1 MPKTANHHKAELSK
15 PISANLGSAPSLPA
29 DSEDSA
35 LSLRLKQYLK
45 PQDIAQVWEAYRYA
59 YHAHE
64 GVVRKTGEPYITHPV
79 AVACVLADLHMD
91 VPTLLAAL
99 LHDVVEDTDITTQD
113 IKEKFGRQVA
123 ELVDGV
129 TKLDRIE
136 FQSASVAQA
145 ENFRKMLLAMSQDVR
160 VILVKLADRLH
171 NMQTLGAMKPAK
183 QKLIAKETL
192 DIYAPIANRLGLNTI
207 YQELEDLSF
216 QYLHPMRHSAISNAV
231 KATRGNRKEVVSK
244 TLESIK
250 HQLTGM
256 HIAAEVSGR
265 EKHLFSIYKK
275 MSGKTTA
282 FSQIYDIYGF
292 RVVVKDLSSCYVALG
307 ALHALYK
314 PITSKFKDYIAIPK
328 ANGYQ
333 SLHTTLFGPFG
344 TPIEVQIRSAEM
356 HNIADA
362 GVAAH
367 WLYKSN
373 DAQLT
378 ALQQKTHQWL
388 QRLLEIQSESAD
400 SLDFLEHL
408 KIDLFPDEVYVFTPK
423 SKILALPKGATAV
436 DFAYAVHSD
445 IGNSCVAV
453 RINQDLAPLR
463 TELHNGDHV
472 EIITGSLAKPNPA
485 WLNYVVTGRARAHIR
500 HFLKSQQSTESA
512 HLGERMLNQALRAL
526 HVEPGQITDA
536 HWQKLIRDYGLKKK
550 SEILTDIGL
559 GKRQNVMVAHQLLAM
574 GEVQEESSEGT
585 IGKFLGKIFGK
596 TTKPLDT
603 ITIRGSEGMAVQ
615 FAQCCRPIP
624 GDPILGFIN
633 KDKGLVVHTHDCPAI
648 RKFRLDPDKWL
659 DVEWEPDSQRL
670 YKTNLNLTVANQPG
684 MLAKIATGIADAGS
698 NIDNVSVEEADGSSY
713 ANLYFTVQVRNRIH
727 LAELVRSLRKIPDVV
742 RINRTKGNLAASDTK
757 KYSQ

>member
-1 MPKTANHHKAELSK
+1 MPKSATAHKTASSSTHANPLAAEL
-15 PISANLGSAPSLPA
+15 LLPA
-29 DSEDSA
+29 DRDDSA
-35 LSLRLKQYLK
+35 LSLRLKHYLK
-45 PQDIAQVWEAYRYA
+45 SEDITQVWKAYRYA
-59 YHAHE
+59 DQAHQ
-64 GVVRKTGEPYITHPV
+64 GVVRKTGEPYISHPV
-79 AVACVLADLHMD
+79 SVACILADMHMD
-91 VPTLLAAL
+91 LPTIMAAL
-99 LHDVVEDTDITTQD
+99 LHDVVEDTDISTDD
-113 IKEKFGRQVA
+113 IKEKFGQQVA

-129 TKLDRIE
+129 TKLDKIE

-171 NMQTLGAMKPAK
+171 NMQTLEGMRPEK

-192 DIYAPIANRLGLNTI
+192 DIYAPIANRLGLNEI

-216 QYLHPMRHSAISNAV
+216 KYLHPMRYNAIANAV
-231 KATRGNRKEVVSK
+231 MAARGNRKEVVSK
-244 TLESIK
+244 ILESIK
-250 HQLTGM
+250 HQLVGM
-256 HIAAEVSGR
+256 KIEAEVSGR
-265 EKHLFSIYKK
+265 EKHLYSIYKK
-275 MSGKTTA
+275 MSGKTTS

-292 RVVVKDLSSCYVALG
+292 RVVVKDLASCYSALG
-307 ALHALYK
+307 ALHGLYK

-344 TPIEVQIRSAEM
+344 TPIEVQIRSNEM
-356 HNIADA
+356 HNIAAA

-367 WLYKSN
+367 WLYKSS

-388 QRLLEIQSESAD
+388 QRLLEIQSDSAD

-423 SKILALPKGATAV
+423 GKILALPKGATSV

-500 HFLKSQQSTESA
+500 HYLKSQHSTESA
-512 HLGERMLNQALRAL
+512 HLGERMLNQALRAM
-526 HVEPGQITDA
+526 HIEPDQVTEA

-574 GEVQEESSEGT
+574 GEILDLPPEGGL
-585 IGKFLGKIFGK
+585 GKLLGKIFRK
-596 TTKPLDT
+596 PSKPLDT

-615 FAQCCRPIP
+615 FAPCCRPIP

-648 RKFRLDPDKWL
+648 RKFRLDPEKWL
-659 DVEWEPDSQRL
+659 DVEWEPESEHL
-670 YKTNLNLTVANQPG
+670 YKANLNLTVANQPG
-684 MLAKIATGIADAGS
+684 MLAKIASGIADAGS
-698 NIDNVSVEEADGSSY
+698 NIDNVSVEEPDGSSY
-713 ANLYFTVQVRNRIH
+713 ANLYFTVQVKNRIH
-727 LAELVRSLRKIPDVV
+727 LAELMRGLRKIPDVV
-742 RINRTKGNLAASDTK
+742 RINRSKGNPVTHDGKSV
-757 KYSQ
+757 S

>member
-1 MPKTANHHKAELSK
+1 
-15 PISANLGSAPSLPA
+15 
-29 DSEDSA
+29 
-35 LSLRLKQYLK
+35 
-45 PQDIAQVWEAYRYA
+45 
-59 YHAHE
+59 
-64 GVVRKTGEPYITHPV
+64 
-79 AVACVLADLHMD
+79 
-91 VPTLLAAL
+91 
-99 LHDVVEDTDITTQD
+99 
-113 IKEKFGRQVA
+113 
-123 ELVDGV
+123 
-129 TKLDRIE
+129 
-136 FQSASVAQA
+136 
-145 ENFRKMLLAMSQDVR
+145 
-160 VILVKLADRLH
+160 
-171 NMQTLGAMKPAK
+171 
-183 QKLIAKETL
+183 
-192 DIYAPIANRLGLNTI
+192 LGLNEI

-216 QYLHPMRHSAISNAV
+216 KYLHPMRFNAIAKAV
-231 KATRGNRKEVVSK
+231 KAARGNRKEVVSK
-244 TLESIK
+244 ILESIK
-250 HQLTGM
+250 QQLSSM
-256 HIAAEVSGR
+256 QIDAEVSGR
-265 EKHLFSIYKK
+265 EKHLYSIYKK
-275 MSGKTTA
+275 MSGKTTS

-292 RVVVKDLSSCYVALG
+292 RVVVKDLASCYVALG
-307 ALHALYK
+307 ALHGLYK
-314 PITSKFKDYIAIPK
+314 PITSKFKDYIAIPN

-356 HNIADA
+356 HNIAAA

-388 QRLLEIQSESAD
+388 QRLLEIQSDSAD

-423 SKILALPKGATAV
+423 GKILALPKGATAV
-436 DFAYAVHSD
+436 DFAYAVHSG

-500 HFLKSQQSTESA
+500 HYLKSQHSTESA
-512 HLGERMLNQALRAL
+512 HLGERMLNQALRAM
-526 HVEPGQITDA
+526 HIEPDQITDA

-574 GEVQEESSEGT
+574 GEMLEESPEGG
-585 IGKFLGKIFGK
+585 IGKFLGKIFRK
-596 TTKPLDT
+596 PSKPLDT

-615 FAQCCRPIP
+615 FAPCCRPIP

-648 RKFRLDPDKWL
+648 RKFRLDPEKWL
-659 DVEWEPDSQRL
+659 DVEWEPDSEHL
-670 YKTNLNLTVANQPG
+670 YKANLNLTVANQPG
-684 MLAKIATGIADAGS
+684 MLAKIASGIADAGS
-698 NIDNVSVEEADGSSY
+698 NIDNVSVEEPDGSSY
-713 ANLYFTVQVRNRIH
+713 ANLYFTVQVKNRIH
-727 LAELVRSLRKIPDVV
+727 LAELMRGLRKIPDVV
-742 RINRTKGNLAASDTK
+742 RINRSKGNPATHDGKSV
-757 KYSQ
+757 S

>member
-1 MPKTANHHKAELSK
+1 MPKSATAHKTASSSTHANPLVAEL
-15 PISANLGSAPSLPA
+15 LLPA
-29 DSEDSA
+29 DRDDSV
-35 LSLRLKQYLK
+35 LSLRLKHYLK
-45 PQDIAQVWEAYRYA
+45 SEDITQVWEAYRYA
-59 YHAHE
+59 DQAHQ
-64 GVVRKTGEPYITHPV
+64 GVVRKTGEPYISHPV
-79 AVACVLADLHMD
+79 SVACILADMHMD
-91 VPTLLAAL
+91 LPTIMAAL
-99 LHDVVEDTDITTQD
+99 LHDVVEDTDISTDD
-113 IKEKFGRQVA
+113 IKEKFGQQVA

-129 TKLDRIE
+129 TKLDKIE

-171 NMQTLGAMKPAK
+171 NMQTLEGMRQEK

-192 DIYAPIANRLGLNTI
+192 DIYAPIANRLGLNEI

-216 QYLHPMRHSAISNAV
+216 KYLHPMRYNAIANAV
-231 KATRGNRKEVVSK
+231 KAARGNRKEVVSK
-244 TLESIK
+244 ILESIK
-250 HQLTGM
+250 HQLAGM
-256 HIAAEVSGR
+256 KIEAEVSGR
-265 EKHLFSIYKK
+265 EKHLYSIYKK
-275 MSGKTTA
+275 MSGKTTS

-292 RVVVKDLSSCYVALG
+292 RVVVKDLASCYSALG
-307 ALHALYK
+307 ALHGLYK

-344 TPIEVQIRSAEM
+344 TPIEVQIRSNEM
-356 HNIADA
+356 HNIAAA

-367 WLYKSN
+367 WLYKSS

-388 QRLLEIQSESAD
+388 QRLLEIQSDSAD

-423 SKILALPKGATAV
+423 GKILALPKGATSV

-500 HFLKSQQSTESA
+500 HYLKSQHSTESA
-512 HLGERMLNQALRAL
+512 HLGERMLNQALRAM
-526 HVEPGQITDA
+526 HIEPDQVTEA

-574 GEVQEESSEGT
+574 GEMLEESPEGG
-585 IGKFLGKIFGK
+585 IGKFLGKIFRK
-596 TTKPLDT
+596 PSKPLDT

-615 FAQCCRPIP
+615 FAPCCRPIP

-648 RKFRLDPDKWL
+648 RKFRLDPEKWL
-659 DVEWEPDSQRL
+659 DVEWEPDSEHL
-670 YKTNLNLTVANQPG
+670 YKANLNLTVANQPG
-684 MLAKIATGIADAGS
+684 MLAKIASGIADAGS
-698 NIDNVSVEEADGSSY
+698 NIDNVSVEEPDGSSY
-713 ANLYFTVQVRNRIH
+713 ANLYFTVQVKNRIH
-727 LAELVRSLRKIPDVV
+727 LAELMRGLRKIPDVV
-742 RINRTKGNLAASDTK
+742 RINRSKGNPATHDGKSV
-757 KYSQ
+757 S

>member
-1 MPKTANHHKAELSK
+1 MPKPATHHKAELSK
-15 PISANLGSAPSLPA
+15 PGFTKLDLAPLLPA

-35 LSLRLKQYLK
+35 LNLRLKQYLK
-45 PQDIAQVWEAYRYA
+45 PQDISQILEGYRYA
-59 YHAHE
+59 YQAHD
-64 GVVRKTGEPYITHPV
+64 GVVRKTGEPYIIHPV
-79 AVACVLADLHMD
+79 SVACILAELHMD
-91 VPTLLAAL
+91 TPTILAAL
-99 LHDVVEDTDITTQD
+99 LHDVVEDTPITAGD
-113 IKEKFGRQVA
+113 IKDKFGRQVA

-129 TKLDRIE
+129 TKLDKIE
-136 FQSASVAQA
+136 FQSASQAQA

-171 NMQTLGAMKPAK
+171 NMQTLEAMKPEK

-192 DIYAPIANRLGLNTI
+192 DIYAPIANRLGLNSI

-216 QYLHPMRHSAISNAV
+216 QYLYPMRFRAIS
-231 KATRGNRKEVVSK
+231 KAIMAARGNRKEVVSK
-244 TLESIK
+244 ILESIK
-250 HQLTGM
+250 QQL
-256 HIAAEVSGR
+256 ISLNIEAEVSGR
-265 EKHLFSIYKK
+265 EKHLYSIYKK
-275 MSGKTTA
+275 MAGKTTA

-292 RVVVKDLSSCYVALG
+292 RVVVKDLPSCYLALG

-314 PITSKFKDYIAIPK
+314 PIPSKFKDYIAIPK

-344 TPIEVQIRSAEM
+344 TPIEVQIRSTEM

-367 WLYKSN
+367 WLYKAS

-378 ALQQKTHQWL
+378 ALQQQTHQWL

-423 SKILALPKGATAV
+423 GKILALPKGATAV

-445 IGNSCVAV
+445 VGNSCVAV

-472 EIITGSLAKPNPA
+472 EIITGALAKPNPA

-500 HFLKSQQSTESA
+500 HFLKSQQSTESG
-512 HLGERMLNQALRAL
+512 HLGERLLNKALRAL
-526 HVEPGQITDA
+526 HIEPHQITDV

-574 GEVQEESSEGT
+574 TDANLE
-585 IGKFLGKIFGK
+585 KH
-596 TTKPLDT
+596 TKLPARSLDT
-603 ITIRGSEGMAVQ
+603 ITIRGTEGMAVQ

-633 KDKGLVVHTHDCPAI
+633 KDKGLVIHTHDCPSV
-648 RKFRLDPDKWL
+648 RKFKLEPDKWL

-670 YKTNLNLTVANQPG
+670 FKTNLNLTVANQPG
-684 MLAKIATGIADAGS
+684 MLAKIASGIADAGS
-698 NIDNVSVEEADGSSY
+698 NIDNVSVEEADGSAY
-713 ANLYFTVQVRNRIH
+713 ANLYFTVQVKNRIH
-727 LAELVRSLRKIPDVV
+727 LADLMRSLRKIPDVV
-742 RINRTKGNLAASDTK
+742 RINRTKGNAAGNGAK
-757 KYSQ
+757 KSTQ

>member
-1 MPKTANHHKAELSK
+1 MPKSATAHKTASSSTHANPLVAEL
-15 PISANLGSAPSLPA
+15 LLPA
-29 DSEDSA
+29 DRDDSV
-35 LSLRLKQYLK
+35 LSLRLKHYLK
-45 PQDIAQVWEAYRYA
+45 SEDITQVWEAYRYA
-59 YHAHE
+59 DQAHQ
-64 GVVRKTGEPYITHPV
+64 GVVRKTGEPYISHPV
-79 AVACVLADLHMD
+79 SVACILADMHMD
-91 VPTLLAAL
+91 LPTIMAAL
-99 LHDVVEDTDITTQD
+99 LHDVVEDTDISTDD
-113 IKEKFGRQVA
+113 IKEKFGQQVA

-129 TKLDRIE
+129 TKLDKIE

-171 NMQTLGAMKPAK
+171 NMQTLEGMRPEK

-192 DIYAPIANRLGLNTI
+192 DIYAPIANRLGLNEI

-216 QYLHPMRHSAISNAV
+216 KYLHPMRYNAIANAV
-231 KATRGNRKEVVSK
+231 KAARGNRKEVVSK
-244 TLESIK
+244 ILESIK
-250 HQLTGM
+250 HQLVGM
-256 HIAAEVSGR
+256 KIEAEVSGR
-265 EKHLFSIYKK
+265 EKHLYSIYKK
-275 MSGKTTA
+275 MSGKTTS

-292 RVVVKDLSSCYVALG
+292 RVVVKDLASCYSALG
-307 ALHALYK
+307 ALHGLYK

-344 TPIEVQIRSAEM
+344 TPIEVQIRSNEM
-356 HNIADA
+356 HNIAAA

-367 WLYKSN
+367 WLYKSS

-388 QRLLEIQSESAD
+388 QRLLEIQSDSAD

-423 SKILALPKGATAV
+423 GKILALPKGATSV

-500 HFLKSQQSTESA
+500 HYLKSQHSTESA
-512 HLGERMLNQALRAL
+512 HLGERMLNQALRAM
-526 HVEPGQITDA
+526 HIEPDQVTEA

-574 GEVQEESSEGT
+574 GEMLEESPEGG
-585 IGKFLGKIFGK
+585 IGKFLGKIFRK
-596 TTKPLDT
+596 PSKPLDT

-615 FAQCCRPIP
+615 FAPCCRPIP

-648 RKFRLDPDKWL
+648 RKFRLDPEKWL
-659 DVEWEPDSQRL
+659 DVEWEPDSEHL
-670 YKTNLNLTVANQPG
+670 YKANLNLTVANQPG
-684 MLAKIATGIADAGS
+684 MLAKIASGIADAGS
-698 NIDNVSVEEADGSSY
+698 NIDNVSVEEPDGSSY
-713 ANLYFTVQVRNRIH
+713 ANLYFTVQVKNRIH
-727 LAELVRSLRKIPDVV
+727 LAELMRGLRKIPDVV
-742 RINRTKGNLAASDTK
+742 RINRSKGNPATHDGKSV
-757 KYSQ
+757 S

>member
-1 MPKTANHHKAELSK
+1 MPKSATAHKHASSSTHANSLAAEL
-15 PISANLGSAPSLPA
+15 LLPA
-29 DSEDSA
+29 DRDDSA
-35 LSLRLKQYLK
+35 LSLRLKHYLK
-45 PQDIAQVWEAYRYA
+45 SEDITQVWEAYRYA
-59 YHAHE
+59 DQAHQ
-64 GVVRKTGEPYITHPV
+64 GVVRKTGEPYISHPV
-79 AVACVLADLHMD
+79 SVACILADMHMD
-91 VPTLLAAL
+91 LPTIMAAL
-99 LHDVVEDTDITTQD
+99 LHDVVEDTDISTDD
-113 IKEKFGRQVA
+113 IKEKFGQQVA

-129 TKLDRIE
+129 TKLDKIE

-171 NMQTLGAMKPAK
+171 NMQTLEGMRPEK

-192 DIYAPIANRLGLNTI
+192 DIYAPIANRLGLNEI

-216 QYLHPMRHSAISNAV
+216 KYLHPMRYNAIANAV
-231 KATRGNRKEVVSK
+231 MAARGNRKEVVSK
-244 TLESIK
+244 ILESIK
-250 HQLTGM
+250 HQLVGM
-256 HIAAEVSGR
+256 KIEAEVSGR
-265 EKHLFSIYKK
+265 EKHLYSIYKK
-275 MSGKTTA
+275 MSGKTTS

-292 RVVVKDLSSCYVALG
+292 RVVVKDLASCYSALG
-307 ALHALYK
+307 ALHGLYK

-356 HNIADA
+356 HNIAAA

-388 QRLLEIQSESAD
+388 QRLLEIQSDSAD

-423 SKILALPKGATAV
+423 GKILALPKGATAV
-436 DFAYAVHSD
+436 DFAYAVHSG

-500 HFLKSQQSTESA
+500 HYLKSQHSTESA
-512 HLGERMLNQALRAL
+512 HLGERMLNQALRAM
-526 HVEPGQITDA
+526 HIEPDQITEA

-574 GEVQEESSEGT
+574 GEMLEESPEGG
-585 IGKFLGKIFGK
+585 IGKFLGKIFRK
-596 TTKPLDT
+596 PSKPLDT

-615 FAQCCRPIP
+615 FAPCCRPIP

-648 RKFRLDPDKWL
+648 RKFRLDPEKWL
-659 DVEWEPDSQRL
+659 DVEWEPDSEHL
-670 YKTNLNLTVANQPG
+670 YKANLNLTVANQPG
-684 MLAKIATGIADAGS
+684 MLAKIASGIADAGS
-698 NIDNVSVEEADGSSY
+698 NIDNVSVEEPDGSSY
-713 ANLYFTVQVRNRIH
+713 ANLYFTVQVKNRIH
-727 LAELVRSLRKIPDVV
+727 LAELMRGLRKIPDVV
-742 RINRTKGNLAASDTK
+742 RINRSKGNPATHDGKSV
-757 KYSQ
+757 S

>member
-1 MPKTANHHKAELSK
+1 MPKPATAHKTASSSTHANPIVAEL
-15 PISANLGSAPSLPA
+15 LLPA
-29 DSEDSA
+29 DRDDSA
-35 LSLRLKQYLK
+35 LSSRLKHYLK
-45 PQDIAQVWEAYRYA
+45 SEDITQVWEAYRYA
-59 YHAHE
+59 DQAHQ
-64 GVVRKTGEPYITHPV
+64 GVVRKTGEPYISHPV
-79 AVACVLADLHMD
+79 SVACILADMHMD
-91 VPTLLAAL
+91 LPTIMAAL
-99 LHDVVEDTDITTQD
+99 LHDVVEDTDISTDD
-113 IKEKFGRQVA
+113 IKEKFGQQVA

-129 TKLDRIE
+129 TKLDKIE

-171 NMQTLGAMKPAK
+171 NMQTLEGMRPEK

-192 DIYAPIANRLGLNTI
+192 DIYAPIANRLGLNEI

-216 QYLHPMRHSAISNAV
+216 RYLHPMRYSAIANAV
-231 KATRGNRKEVVSK
+231 MAARGNRKEVVSK
-244 TLESIK
+244 ILESIK
-250 HQLTGM
+250 HQLAGM
-256 HIAAEVSGR
+256 KIEAEVSGR
-265 EKHLFSIYKK
+265 EKHLYSIYKK
-275 MSGKTTA
+275 MSGKTTS

-292 RVVVKDLSSCYVALG
+292 RVVVKDLASCYVALG
-307 ALHALYK
+307 ALHGLYK

-344 TPIEVQIRSAEM
+344 TPIEVQIRSNEM
-356 HNIADA
+356 HNIAAA

-367 WLYKSN
+367 WLYKSS

-388 QRLLEIQSESAD
+388 QRLLEIQSDSAD

-423 SKILALPKGATAV
+423 GKILALPKGATSV

-500 HFLKSQQSTESA
+500 HFLKSQHSTESA
-512 HLGERMLNQALRAL
+512 HLGERMLNQALRAM
-526 HVEPGQITDA
+526 HIEPNQVTEA

-574 GEVQEESSEGT
+574 GEILDLPPEGGL
-585 IGKFLGKIFGK
+585 GKLLGKIFRK
-596 TTKPLDT
+596 PSKPLDT

-615 FAQCCRPIP
+615 FAPCCRPIP

-648 RKFRLDPDKWL
+648 RKFRLDPEKWL
-659 DVEWEPDSQRL
+659 DVEWEPESEHL
-670 YKTNLNLTVANQPG
+670 YKANLNLTVANQPG
-684 MLAKIATGIADAGS
+684 MLAKIASGIADAGS
-698 NIDNVSVEEADGSSY
+698 NIDNVSVEEPDGSSY
-713 ANLYFTVQVRNRIH
+713 ANLYFTVQVKNRIH
-727 LAELVRSLRKIPDVV
+727 LAELMRGLRKIPDVV
-742 RINRTKGNLAASDTK
+742 RINRSKGNPATHDGKSV
-757 KYSQ
+757 S